1 MSAYYNEFD
10 PFAAAWLRNLIAQ
23 GLIAPGD
30 VDERS
35 IKDVSPDDLRGYTQ
49 CHFFAGIGGWSYAAR
64 QVLISALLGTGRYGP
79 AQIARFLGVDKTA
92 VYYVR
97 DPDYRARRLARMREQ
112 YQARKAA
119 A

>member
-1 MSAYYNEFD
+1 MISL
-10 PFAAAWLRNLIAQ
+10 W
-23 GLIAPGD
+23 
-30 VDERS
+30 
-35 IKDVSPDDLRGYTQ
+35 KHDLRLHGLTMAEIGRMI
-49 CHFFAGIGGWSYAAR
+49 AGSQGVPLEEMKGPCRTRKTRAAR